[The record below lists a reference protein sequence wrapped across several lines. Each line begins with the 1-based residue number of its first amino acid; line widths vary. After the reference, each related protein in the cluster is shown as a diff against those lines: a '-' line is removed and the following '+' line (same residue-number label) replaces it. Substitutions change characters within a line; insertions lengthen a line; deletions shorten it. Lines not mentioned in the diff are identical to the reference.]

1 MTARKSSLAGLVT
14 QIERGIRREDPEGSA
29 FRTCRT
35 LTEAVQS
42 GGDFLPECF
51 TVPSQDA
58 YARRL
63 VHAGK
68 DFTLMAMVW
77 QGEQGTPLHDHDG
90 NWVVECVYRGR
101 VHVTNYRL
109 TGQQGELHQ
118 FEPECEEFQHHG
130 EASFRVPPFEHHI
143 LRNAHT
149 GPSVTLHVFGGAMTR
164 CSIFEPVAGGYRRV
178 EKQLTLTP

>member
-1 MTARKSSLAGLVT
+1 SGACKTTLLNRGGKIPLAFLIKLSKVVNMLMTARKSSLAGLVT

-77 QGEQGTPLHDHDG
+77 QGEQGTP
-90 NWVVECVYRGR
+90 
-101 VHVTNYRL
+101 
-109 TGQQGELHQ
+109 
-118 FEPECEEFQHHG
+118 
-130 EASFRVPPFEHHI
+130 
-143 LRNAHT
+143 
-149 GPSVTLHVFGGAMTR
+149 
-164 CSIFEPVAGGYRRV
+164 
-178 EKQLTLTP
+178 